1 MFELKQKEISVD
13 KANLAAV
20 CAGMLQSLLTHKKVQ
35 LTKEGVR
42 LWMLSMIFMM
52 DQFAEEGVDESASK
66 QSFASPSM
74 MILVQVSE
82 MANWAAQKIAMASAW
97 IGEHKGIDFAQTSR
111 MSQKRSSYSSQIL

>member
-42 LWMLSMIFMM
+42 LLMLSMIFMM
-52 DQFAEEGVDESASK
+52 DQFAAEGVDESASK
-66 QSFASPSM
+66 QSFASPSIRM
-74 MILVQVSE
+74 LVQVLE
-82 MANWAAQKIAMASAW
+82 MAN
-97 IGEHKGIDFAQTSR
+97 
-111 MSQKRSSYSSQIL
+111 